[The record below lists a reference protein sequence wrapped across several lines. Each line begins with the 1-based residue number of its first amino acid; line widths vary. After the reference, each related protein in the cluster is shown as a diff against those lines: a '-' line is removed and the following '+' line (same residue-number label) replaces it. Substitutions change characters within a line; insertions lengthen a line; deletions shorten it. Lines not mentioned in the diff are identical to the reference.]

1 MLEHYRLLLW
11 PLAAASLGLI
21 TPSRAAESAQP
32 VECPAT
38 PIRVVR
44 STGLWTDYVGT
55 IAGIPGLC
63 RLNRPDGSGGN
74 FYDGQWRSDWP
85 GAGDAYP
92 AIQTALL
99 GGKGTRASFTTHSIP
114 GWQWHDTIINE
125 GTTTLT
131 VGGRPYTTL
140 MLAHEREGFDGN
152 TYHSII
158 TTWRDVATGVALKVV
173 ETQIAGQS
181 YGPGTTWTATQVLPL
196 PGS

>member
-1 MLEHYRLLLW
+1 MFKLSRLMLF
-11 PLAAASLGLI
+11 PFAAALGLAS
-21 TPSRAAESAQP
+21 PSRAAEP
-32 VECPAT
+32 VPAGCPAV
-38 PIRVVR
+38 PVRVVR
-44 STGLWTDYVGT
+44 SSGVWTDYHGMV
-55 IAGIPGLC
+55 AGLPDLC
-63 RLNRPDGSGGN
+63 RLERPDGSGGS
-74 FYDGQWRSDWP
+74 YYESQWRSDWP

-92 AIQTALL
+92 AIHTALL
-99 GGKGTRASFTTHSIP
+99 GAKGTRVSFTTRSVP

-131 VGGRPYTTL
+131 VDGQVYTTL
-140 MLAHEREGFDGN
+140 KLAHEREGFDGN

-173 ETQIAGQS
+173 ENQISGDS